1 MPPKTE
7 MPSGE
12 AKHRFNSSW
21 LLTLS
26 GFPGRQ
32 IAKRNNPCITM
43 PIKSH
48 HFRPRRQ
55 RRLWETN

>member
-21 LLTLS
+21 LLKLVKLS
-26 GFPGRQ
+26 RNANRQ
-32 IAKRNNPCITM
+32 EQQCLHRDAG
-43 PIKSH
+43 
-48 HFRPRRQ
+48 
-55 RRLWETN
+55 